1 MGLINVNVE
10 GEWDDIENFLRRQ
23 KEKKIVSILE
33 RYGREGVAILS
44 SVTPVDTGVSASSW
58 FYEIIQNEKGISIV
72 FRNNST
78 TYEGTPIVV
87 LLQYGHGNGN
97 GGYIQGRDYINPA
110 IQPVFDKMIIEA
122 WQEVCK

>member
-1 MGLINVNVE
+1 MGLINVNVY
-10 GEWDDIENFLRRQ
+10 GEWEDIENFLRKQ

-33 RYGREGVAILS
+33 KYGREGVAILS
-44 SVTPVDTGVSASSW
+44 SVTPIDTGVSASSW